1 MFKCLKMFFKK
12 CFRFMKSLLMIYVE
26 VFFWFSLYLLPCLN
40 IFIIFILTQMRDHTQ
55 FINVSDK
62 L

>member
-1 MFKCLKMFFKK
+1 
-12 CFRFMKSLLMIYVE
+12 MKSLLMIYVE
-26 VFFWFSLYLLPCLN
+26 VFFWFILPCLN
-40 IFIIFILTQMRDHTQ
+40 IFVIFILTQMRDHTQ